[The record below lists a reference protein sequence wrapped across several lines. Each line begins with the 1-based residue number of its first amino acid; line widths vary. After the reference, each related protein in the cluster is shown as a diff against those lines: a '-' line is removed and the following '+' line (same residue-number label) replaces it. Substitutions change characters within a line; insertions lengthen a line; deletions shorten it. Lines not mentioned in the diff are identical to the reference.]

1 MNKIQIAGIGPGTE
15 EYLLPI
21 TKQIVEESDVLIG
34 GQRALELFSEL
45 EREKIE
51 ITSNLKAIKDYIK
64 DNYQKEQIVVLV
76 SGDPGLYSM
85 LNYLKKYF
93 AADKLEVTPGVSA
106 MQLGFAKAK
115 LVWQD
120 AKIISLHGIDNKE
133 KLLYLVQS
141 ESKVALFTDGQL
153 PPQAIASY
161 LVESGV
167 VNKLGVVAENL
178 SYPTERIVRGDL
190 EELSTKQFGSLTVMV
205 IYDE

>member
-21 TKQIVEESDVLIG
+21 TKQIVEESDTLIG

-45 EREKIE
+45 EKEKIE

-115 LVWQD
+115 MVWQD
-120 AKIISLHGIDNKE
+120 AKITSLHGNDNKE
-133 KLLYLVQS
+133 QLLKLVQS
-141 ESKVALFTDGQL
+141 ESKVAFFTDRQF

-161 LVESGV
+161 LLESGV
-167 VNKLGVVAENL
+167 VNKRGVVAENL

-190 EELSTKQFGSLTVMV
+190 EELSTKQFGNLTVMV